1 VDVECVV
8 VCCCVSEYWHGCLGC
23 VSMFRVAHFFYY
35 SSGIFG
41 MDFFIVLIRAG
52 YRVARRK
59 QQPGRVGKPHRVT
72 KEESMEWFRTKY
84 EGILL

>member
-1 VDVECVV
+1 
-8 VCCCVSEYWHGCLGC
+8 
-23 VSMFRVAHFFYY
+23 
-35 SSGIFG
+35 

-72 KEESMEWFRTKY
+72 KDESMEWFRTKY

>member
-1 VDVECVV
+1 MCRSAVTFLHLLISVYV
-8 VCCCVSEYWHGCLGC
+8 LLP
-23 VSMFRVAHFFYY
+23 
-35 SSGIFG
+35 GIFG

-59 QQPGRVGKPHRVT
+59 EQPGRVGKPHRVT
-72 KEESMEWFRTKY
+72 KEESMEWFKTKY

>member
-1 VDVECVV
+1 
-8 VCCCVSEYWHGCLGC
+8 
-23 VSMFRVAHFFYY
+23 MFWVAHLFYY

>member
-1 VDVECVV
+1 MCISSHSHIRPPDLSI
-8 VCCCVSEYWHGCLGC
+8 SET
-23 VSMFRVAHFFYY
+23 FT
-35 SSGIFG
+35 GIFG

-72 KEESMEWFRTKY
+72 KAESMDWFRTKY